1 MPERLAE
8 LLEIYLEHFNQH
20 PKNGDAYKS
29 FLSKQLCF
37 GHEFVSGPDDVEGI
51 VGSEYS
57 YLLQYF
63 NKVNGG
69 GEGIRTPGR
78 SFLLQ
83 RFSKPPPSATRP
95 PLRKF

>member
-8 LLEIYLEHFNQH
+8 LLDIYLEHFNQH

-51 VGSEYS
+51 FGSKYWKDARHPS
-57 YLLQYF
+57 LYL
-63 NKVNGG
+63 K
-69 GEGIRTPGR
+69 P
-78 SFLLQ
+78 LL
-83 RFSKPPPSATRP
+83 SAWHCID
-95 PLRKF
+95 